1 MCPLVPWVPFCPL
14 HLCLFPVP
22 QVETTFPAHLGQS
35 KKAGI
40 APGPPPIDDALAALL
55 SEVHTTAQGELFQ
68 PESNPQSET
77 SRKLTPGEIFN
88 DFSLGILDT
97 GKRKGP
103 TLHHFF

>member
-1 MCPLVPWVPFCPL
+1 MCKGYCTV
-14 HLCLFPVP
+14 
-22 QVETTFPAHLGQS
+22 TYS
-35 KKAGI
+35 KNI
-40 APGPPPIDDALAALL
+40 LILDFLSLL

>member
-1 MCPLVPWVPFCPL
+1 MVVDSFLDGPDGKLQGAVSYLTGFR
-14 HLCLFPVP
+14 
-22 QVETTFPAHLGQS
+22 AHLGWFHVDELLLLQQ
-35 KKAGI
+35 ANV
-40 APGPPPIDDALAALL
+40 L
-55 SEVHTTAQGELFQ
+55 SEVHTTAQEELFQ

-88 DFSLGILDT
+88 DFSLGILDS